1 MLCFDT
7 EEREVM
13 NIVAPAGNMERFY
26 AAVKAGAD
34 EIYMGIKGFGA
45 RRNAENFTLSEY
57 MEALDYAHERG
68 VRIFLT
74 LNTVMR
80 DKEIE
85 ALYENIKVLYEQ
97 GLDAVIVQDLGL
109 FRFIKDN
116 FPDICIHGSTQMTVA
131 NHIEA
136 NYLKKIGFSRV
147 VLSRELSFKE
157 IKSVK
162 ENTEIELE
170 IFVSG
175 ALCISYSG
183 NCYLSSFIGGRS
195 GNRGLCA
202 QPCRKEYTN
211 SQGEKGYFLSP
222 KDQLMGQKEIKKLKE
237 IGIES
242 IKLEGRMKSPHY
254 VFETVSYYRGLI
266 KEIGVTERTSHLFNR
281 GYSKGYFYDEKN
293 KIINSKFSSDFGK
306 FIGSIEGKELK
317 IAEDLMLGDGISY
330 VSKDYEKLGGENV
343 SKIKIKGKTENQKSA
358 QARDR
363 VLLDKVP
370 REAKYVYKNYSKS
383 LNDEISRGIKQNKK
397 TIDIDGVFYGKIGER
412 ATLELICKNNK
423 GENISVIENSE
434 IFLEEASKRVISSEY
449 IKIKLSE
456 TGETTFSINNLKV
469 NFDGKAF
476 IPLSLIKKMRRNATE
491 VLREKLILS
500 HRRQA
505 KKDIKKIDYSRSNNK
520 NMKFSVIVSNSSQR
534 DTAVRYGI
542 EKIYE
547 KGLDVAKESQ
557 LGRIDLE
564 SRLAWNLYQL
574 LENKNDAVTV
584 NWNLNITN
592 TYALEEISKI
602 PGADTVI
609 ISPELNL
616 DRIKEIGETGIRKGL
631 MIYGKLKG
639 MFIEVPIFQENKVT
653 ITNDQGDQFDVIKN
667 SIGNSEL
674 YLETPMN
681 LIPNLEKLLD
691 AGIDE
696 LVLLFTDESEE
707 ETEKILNSLK
717 TKTGEYNPYNFQKG
731 VY

>member
-1 MLCFDT
+1 
-7 EEREVM
+7 M

-85 ALYENIKVLYEQ
+85 ALYENIKALYEQ

-116 FPDICIHGSTQMTVA
+116 FPDISIHGSTQMTVA

-136 NYLKKIGFSRV
+136 NYLKEIGFSRV
-147 VLSRELSFKE
+147 VLSRELSFQD
-157 IKSVK
+157 IKAVK

-202 QPCRKEYTN
+202 QPCRKEYTT
-211 SQGEKGYFLSP
+211 SQEEKGYFLSP
-222 KDQLMGQKEIKKLKE
+222 KDQLMGQKEIKKLKD

-242 IKLEGRMKSPHY
+242 VKLEGRMKSPYY
-254 VFETVSYYRGLI
+254 VFETVNYYRSLI
-266 KEIGVTERTSHLFNR
+266 KDMDRSERTSHLFNR
-281 GYSKGYFYDEKN
+281 GYSKGYFYGDRDG
-293 KIINSKFSSDFGK
+293 IMNSKYSSDFGK
-306 FIGSIEGKELK
+306 FLGSIEGKEIK
-317 IAEDLMLGDGISY
+317 ISESLMLGDGVSY
-330 VSKDYEKLGGENV
+330 VSKNYEKLGGENV
-343 SKIKIKGKTENQKSA
+343 SKIRIKNKSENQKSA
-358 QARDR
+358 QAGDR
-363 VLLDKVP
+363 IIIDKVP
-370 REAKYVYKNYSKS
+370 QGAKYVYKNYSKS
-383 LNDEISRGIKQNKK
+383 LNDEISREIKQAKK
-397 TIDIDGVFYGKIGER
+397 TIDVEGIFYGKVGEK
-412 ATLELICKNNK
+412 ATLELRCKNNR
-423 GENISVIENSE
+423 GENISVVKNSE
-434 IFLEEASKRVISSEY
+434 ILLEEASKRVMTLEE
-449 IKIKLSE
+449 IKTKISE
-456 TGETTFSINNLKV
+456 TGETTFSIKDLRI

-476 IPLSLIKKMRRNATE
+476 IPLSLIKKMRRDSTEDLRKKLVSSYQRKATG
-491 VLREKLILS
+491 
-500 HRRQA
+500 
-505 KKDIKKIDYSRSNNK
+505 DIKKINYSGSANK
-520 NMKFSVIVSNSSQR
+520 DIEFSVIVSNSSQR
-534 DTAVRYGI
+534 DAAVRYGI

-547 KGLDVAKESQ
+547 KGLDVAKESE
-557 LGRIDLE
+557 LEKIDLE

-574 LENKNDAVTV
+574 LENKNSAVTV
-584 NWNLNITN
+584 NWNMNITN
-592 TYALEEISKI
+592 TYALKELGKI

-609 ISPELNL
+609 ISPELSL
-616 DRIKEIGETGIRKGL
+616 ERIKEIGETGIRKGL

-639 MFIEVPIFQENKVT
+639 MFIEIPIFDEDKIVLKNE
-653 ITNDQGDQFDVIKN
+653 QGDEFEVVKN
-667 SIGNSEL
+667 SMGNSEL
-674 YLETPMN
+674 YLEKPMN
-681 LIPNLEKLLD
+681 LIPKLENLMD

-696 LVLLFTDESEE
+696 LVLSFIDESEE

-717 TKTGEYNPYNFQKG
+717 TKTGEYNPYNFQRG

>member
-1 MLCFDT
+1 
-7 EEREVM
+7 M

-85 ALYENIKVLYEQ
+85 ALYENIKALYEQ

-116 FPDICIHGSTQMTVA
+116 FPDISIHGSTQMTVA

-136 NYLKKIGFSRV
+136 NYLKEIGFSRV
-147 VLSRELSFKE
+147 VLSRELSFQD
-157 IKSVK
+157 IKAVK

-202 QPCRKEYTN
+202 QPCRKEYTT
-211 SQGEKGYFLSP
+211 SKEEKGYFLSP
-222 KDQLMGQKEIKKLKE
+222 KDQLMGQKEIKKLKD

-242 IKLEGRMKSPHY
+242 VKLEGRMKSPYY
-254 VFETVSYYRGLI
+254 VFETVNYYRSLI
-266 KEIGVTERTSHLFNR
+266 KDMDRSERTSHLFNR
-281 GYSKGYFYDEKN
+281 GYSNGYFYGDKDG
-293 KIINSKFSSDFGK
+293 IMNSKYSSDFGK
-306 FIGSIEGKELK
+306 FLGSIEGKEIK
-317 IAEDLMLGDGISY
+317 ISENLILGDGVSY
-330 VSKDYEKLGGENV
+330 VSKNYEKLGGENV
-343 SKIKIKGKTENQKSA
+343 SKIRIKNKSENQKSA
-358 QARDR
+358 QAGDR
-363 VLLDKVP
+363 IIIDKVP
-370 REAKYVYKNYSKS
+370 QGAKYVYKNYSKS
-383 LNDEISRGIKQNKK
+383 LNDEISREIKQAKK
-397 TIDIDGVFYGKIGER
+397 AIDVEGIFYGKVGEK
-412 ATLELICKNNK
+412 ATLELRCKNNR
-423 GENISVIENSE
+423 GENISVVKNSE
-434 IFLEEASKRVISSEY
+434 ILLEEASKRVMTLEE
-449 IKIKLSE
+449 IKTKISE
-456 TGETTFSINNLKV
+456 TGETTFSIKDLRI

-476 IPLSLIKKMRRNATE
+476 IPLSLIKKMRRDSTEDLRKKLVSSYQRKATG
-491 VLREKLILS
+491 
-500 HRRQA
+500 
-505 KKDIKKIDYSRSNNK
+505 DIKKINYSGSANK
-520 NMKFSVIVSNSSQR
+520 DIEFSVIVSNSSQR
-534 DTAVRYGI
+534 DAAVRYGI
-542 EKIYE
+542 KKIYE
-547 KGLDVAKESQ
+547 KGLDVAKESE
-557 LGRIDLE
+557 LEKIDLE

-574 LENKNDAVTV
+574 LENKNSAVTV
-584 NWNLNITN
+584 NWNMNITN
-592 TYALEEISKI
+592 TYALKELGKI

-609 ISPELNL
+609 ISPELSL
-616 DRIKEIGETGIRKGL
+616 ERIKEIGETGIRKGL

-639 MFIEVPIFQENKVT
+639 MFIEIPIFDEDKIVLKNE
-653 ITNDQGDQFDVIKN
+653 QGDEFEVVKN
-667 SIGNSEL
+667 SMGNSEL
-674 YLETPMN
+674 YLEKPMN
-681 LIPNLEKLLD
+681 LIPKLENLMD

-696 LVLLFTDESEE
+696 LVLSFIDESEE

-717 TKTGEYNPYNFQKG
+717 TKTGEYNPYNFQRG

>member
-1 MLCFDT
+1 
-7 EEREVM
+7 M

-85 ALYENIKVLYEQ
+85 ALYENIKALYEQ

-116 FPDICIHGSTQMTVA
+116 FPDISIHGSTQMTVA

-136 NYLKKIGFSRV
+136 NYLKEIGFSRV
-147 VLSRELSFKE
+147 VLSRELSFQD
-157 IKSVK
+157 IKAVK

-202 QPCRKEYTN
+202 QPCRKEYTT
-211 SQGEKGYFLSP
+211 SQKEKGYFLSP
-222 KDQLMGQKEIKKLKE
+222 KDQLMGQKEIKKLKD

-242 IKLEGRMKSPHY
+242 VKLEGRMKSPYY
-254 VFETVSYYRGLI
+254 VFETVNYYRSLI
-266 KEIGVTERTSHLFNR
+266 KDMDRSERTSHLFNR
-281 GYSKGYFYDEKN
+281 GYSKGYFYGDRDG
-293 KIINSKFSSDFGK
+293 IMNSKYSSDFGK
-306 FIGSIEGKELK
+306 FLGSIEGKEIK
-317 IAEDLMLGDGISY
+317 ISENLILGDGVSY
-330 VSKDYEKLGGENV
+330 VSKNYEKLGGENV
-343 SKIKIKGKTENQKSA
+343 SKIRIKNKSENQKSA
-358 QARDR
+358 QAGDR
-363 VLLDKVP
+363 IIIDKVP
-370 REAKYVYKNYSKS
+370 QGAKYVYKNYSKS
-383 LNDEISRGIKQNKK
+383 LNDEISREIKQAKK
-397 TIDIDGVFYGKIGER
+397 TIDVEGIFYGKVGEK
-412 ATLELICKNNK
+412 ATLELRCKNNR
-423 GENISVIENSE
+423 GENISVVKNSE
-434 IFLEEASKRVISSEY
+434 ISLEEASKRVIPPEE
-449 IKIKLSE
+449 IKTKISE
-456 TGETTFSINNLKV
+456 TGETTFSIKDLRI

-476 IPLSLIKKMRRNATE
+476 IPLSLIKKMRRDSTEDLRKKLVSSYQRKATG
-491 VLREKLILS
+491 
-500 HRRQA
+500 
-505 KKDIKKIDYSRSNNK
+505 DIKKINYSGSANK
-520 NMKFSVIVSNSSQR
+520 DIEFSVIVSNSSQR
-534 DTAVRYGI
+534 DAAVRYGI
-542 EKIYE
+542 KKIYE
-547 KGLDVAKESQ
+547 KGLDVAKESE
-557 LGRIDLE
+557 LEKIDLE

-574 LENKNDAVTV
+574 LENKNSAVTV
-584 NWNLNITN
+584 NWNMNITN
-592 TYALEEISKI
+592 TYALKELGKI

-609 ISPELNL
+609 ISPELSL
-616 DRIKEIGETGIRKGL
+616 ERIKEIGETGIRKGL

-639 MFIEVPIFQENKVT
+639 MFIEIPIFDEDKIVLKNE
-653 ITNDQGDQFDVIKN
+653 QGDEFEVVKN
-667 SIGNSEL
+667 SMGNSEL
-674 YLETPMN
+674 YLEKPMN
-681 LIPNLEKLLD
+681 LIPKLENLMD

-696 LVLLFTDESEE
+696 LVLSFTDESEE

-717 TKTGEYNPYNFQKG
+717 TKTGEYNPYNFQRG

>member
-1 MLCFDT
+1 
-7 EEREVM
+7 M

-57 MEALDYAHERG
+57 TEALDYAHERG
-68 VRIFLT
+68 VKIFLT

-80 DKEIE
+80 DREIE
-85 ALYENIKVLYEQ
+85 ALYENLKTLYER

-109 FRFIKDN
+109 FRFIRDN
-116 FPDICIHGSTQMTVA
+116 FPDMDIHGSTQMTVA

-136 NYLKKIGFSRV
+136 EYLKKIGFSRV
-147 VLSRELSFKE
+147 VLSRELSFQE
-157 IKSVK
+157 IKAVK
-162 ENTEIELE
+162 ENTDIELE

-202 QPCRKEYTN
+202 QPCRKEYEN

-222 KDQLMGQKEIKKLKE
+222 KDQLMGQKEIKKLKDM
-237 IGIES
+237 GIES

-266 KEIGVTERTSHLFNR
+266 EDIDITERTSHLFNR
-281 GYSKGYFYDEKN
+281 GYSKGYFYGDRDG
-293 KIINSKFSSDFGK
+293 IINSKYSSDFGK
-306 FIGSIEGKELK
+306 FLGSIEGKEIK
-317 IAEDLMLGDGISY
+317 ISENLMLGDGISY
-330 VSKDYEKLGGENV
+330 VSEEYEKLGGENV
-343 SKIKIKGKTENQKSA
+343 SKIRIKDKSENQKSA
-358 QARDR
+358 KAGDR

-370 REAKYVYKNYSKS
+370 KGAKYVYKNYSKR
-383 LNDEISRGIKQNKK
+383 LNDDISRGIKQAKK
-397 TIDIDGVFYGKIGER
+397 TVDIDGTFHGKIGQK
-412 ATLELICKNNK
+412 ATLELMCKNSK
-423 GENISVIENSE
+423 GENISVVENSE
-434 IFLEEASKRVISSEY
+434 TLLEEASKRVITPEE
-449 IKIKLSE
+449 IKTKLCE
-456 TGETTFSINNLKV
+456 TGETTFSIKNLNV

-476 IPLSLIKKMRRNATE
+476 VPLSLIKKLRRDATE
-491 VLREKLILS
+491 TLKEKLVLS
-500 HRRQA
+500 YRREA
-505 KKDIKKIDYSRSNNK
+505 LKDIKKINYSRSANK
-520 NMKFSVIVSNSSQR
+520 NIDFSVIVSNSSQR
-534 DTAVRYGI
+534 DAALRHGI

-564 SRLAWNLYQL
+564 SGLAWNLYQL
-574 LENKNDAVTV
+574 LENKNSSITV
-584 NWNLNITN
+584 NWNMNITN
-592 TYALEEISKI
+592 TYALEELGKI

-609 ISPELNL
+609 ISPELSL
-616 DRIKEIGETGIRKGL
+616 DRVKEIGETGIRKGL

-639 MFIEVPIFQENKVT
+639 MFIEIPIFQEEKT
-653 ITNDQGDQFDVIKN
+653 ILKNDQGDQFEIVRN
-667 SIGNSEL
+667 SNENSEL
-674 YLETPMN
+674 YLEKPMN
-681 LIPNLEKLLD
+681 LIPKLDKLLD

-696 LVLLFTDESEE
+696 LVILFTDESEE

-717 TKTGEYNPYNFQKG
+717 TKTGEYNPYNFQRG